1 MAPYQVNKCWTIA
14 SGRFSKEIAIVNEIK
29 KKWVCRYL
37 CLSRDIFMFVGV
49 FVGVYVGVY
58 MLIKRIYQMGIVY
71 EYLVNQQYLS
81 KANIQIR

>member
-14 SGRFSKEIAIVNEIK
+14 GGRFSKDIAIVNEIK
-29 KKWVCRYL
+29 KKKVCRYL
-37 CLSRDIFMFVGV
+37 CLSRDIFLFESV
-49 FVGVYVGVY
+49 FGSVGVY
-58 MLIKRIYQMGIVY
+58 MLMKRIYQMGIVY